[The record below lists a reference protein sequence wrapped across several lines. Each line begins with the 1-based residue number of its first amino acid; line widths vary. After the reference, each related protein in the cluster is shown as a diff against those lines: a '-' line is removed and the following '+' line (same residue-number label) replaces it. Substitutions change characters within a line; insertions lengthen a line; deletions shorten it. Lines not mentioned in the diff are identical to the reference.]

1 MGNEY
6 SKTWMLFESGNGVA
20 VDQTLHMA
28 AGEKSRPIDAYLVT
42 EYEGEFTRAA
52 RRAAEAVYHAARI
65 AGREE
70 PPMVVGYDLQGL
82 SAGCPIVGESGGLAF
97 AVALGKRLLGKD
109 PGPAAATGEVLSSH
123 GGGPVGPV
131 LGIVAK
137 LEAAGR
143 LLPRGGWVIYPK
155 DNEPEIPGELKASL
169 SSAGLKLL
177 AVSSVAE
184 ALSDLFDLPGPAG
197 STAREPAEETVQ
209 KAGNAPPSR
218 RILAVSLVL
227 SLLLLLGGL
236 GYVAWQKKATF
247 FPGLAPVHKAE
258 PAAAMEKQAVP
269 VPPPVTVSPK
279 EPDAAARPADE
290 SGIVFRLTGRRA
302 MESRL
307 AALVAERLK
316 TRLHPIDIAE
326 KMEMTGRLAISWI
339 EEAAKDPTKPIH
351 SRMMVAATDLWVK
364 TDRGILPLTLPPMV
378 VTSEGS
384 VQSLLHV
391 AADRLAGAVIEGL
404 TRTGEFPGLRVGGV
418 PETHRGHNEGMGFE

>member
-131 LGIVAK
+131 LGIAAK

-143 LLPRGGWVIYPK
+143 LLPRGGWVIYPR
-155 DNEPEIPGELKASL
+155 DNDPEIPGDLKASL
-169 SSAGLKLL
+169 SNAGLKLL

-184 ALSDLFDLPGPAG
+184 ALSDLFDLPGPAD
-197 STAREPAEETVQ
+197 SAVRETAEETVQ
-209 KAGNAPPSR
+209 KPGSSPLLGRVLAGA
-218 RILAVSLVL
+218 LVL
-227 SLLLLLGGL
+227 SLLLLVGGL

-247 FPGLAPVHKAE
+247 FPWLAPAQKPE
-258 PAAAMEKQAVP
+258 PAAPIEKRAVP
-269 VPPPVTVSPK
+269 VPPPATVSPK
-279 EPDAAARPADE
+279 EPDTAARTGDG
-290 SGIVFRLTGRRA
+290 SGIVFRLTGRQT

-307 AALVAERLK
+307 AALVTERLK
-316 TRLHPIDIAE
+316 TRLRPKDVAE
-326 KMEMTGRLAISWI
+326 KIEIVGRLAISWV
-339 EEAAKDPTKPIH
+339 EEAAKDPARPIH
-351 SRMMVAATDLWVK
+351 TRMMVAATELRVK
-364 TDRGILPLTLPPMV
+364 TDRGILPLTLPSML
-378 VTSEGS
+378 VTSEGP
-384 VQSLLHV
+384 VQSLLPV

-404 TRTGEFPGLRVGGV
+404 ARTGEFRGLRVGSA
-418 PETHRGHNEGMGFE
+418 PENHRGRNEGMGFE